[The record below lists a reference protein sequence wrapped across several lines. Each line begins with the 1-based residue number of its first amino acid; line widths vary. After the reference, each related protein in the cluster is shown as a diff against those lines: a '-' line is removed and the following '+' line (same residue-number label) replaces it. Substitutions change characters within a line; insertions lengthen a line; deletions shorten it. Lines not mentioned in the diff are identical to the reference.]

1 MNNYEAEAKEK
12 WGNTEV
18 YKEFESKTA
27 EYTEV
32 DFANYAEGLNTVFA
46 KFAECK
52 GSGCTPDSAE
62 AQTLVRELQE
72 FITRNFY
79 TCTDEI
85 LKGLGAMYIADQ
97 RFKENINKNG
107 SGTAEFVGKAIEFY
121 CKGLN

>member
-1 MNNYEAEAKEK
+1 MDVYKNEA
-12 WGNTEV
+12 TECYGITDA

-27 EYTEV
+27 AYTESV
-32 DFANYAEGLNTVFA
+32 FSEAAEALNGIFK

-85 LKGLGAMYIADQ
+85 LKGLGAMYTADQ

-107 SGTAEFVGKAIEFY
+107 SGTAEFVSKAIEFN